1 MDFQSCPDK
10 NYKWLF
16 NYQDHLTKLLF
27 LRPLQTKTAN
37 EVANELLKIF
47 LEVGAPSILQS
58 DNGREFTNSLIS
70 ELVKMWP
77 NLKILHGRPRHPQ
90 SQGSIERS
98 NQDVENMLRALM
110 HDNNSTNWSL
120 GCYFVQFQK
129 NSSFHKVIGRT
140 PYKALFGV
148 DPKVGFSPQHIPRDI
163 LEPIEDEDDL
173 RRLLETKQEEKETVE
188 IEETYLIDDRIIEN
202 TKIGENSKEIESTI
216 QQVSAKLADESVNM
230 VKNYSNAVCQEIDS
244 ESLSEAPMASAK
256 SNTPDTLD
264 ICLICP
270 ENGGKC
276 NLCPN

>member
-1 MDFQSCPDK
+1 MIETFLETCDICQRKRNKIHTNLTIKPIISTNFNSRGQVDLMDFQSCPDK

-47 LEVGAPSILQS
+47 LEVGGPSILQS

-77 NLKILHGRPRHPQ
+77 TLKILHGRPRHPQ

-148 DPKVGFSPQHIPRDI
+148 DPKVGFPLNIS
-163 LEPIEDEDDL
+163 
-173 RRLLETKQEEKETVE
+173 
-188 IEETYLIDDRIIEN
+188 
-202 TKIGENSKEIESTI
+202 
-216 QQVSAKLADESVNM
+216 
-230 VKNYSNAVCQEIDS
+230 QEIY
-244 ESLSEAPMASAK
+244 
-256 SNTPDTLD
+256 
-264 ICLICP
+264 
-270 ENGGKC
+270 
-276 NLCPN
+276 